1 MEILKAATEW
11 GKAEVF
17 SSAFFVLFAL
27 LFLLACIGF
36 WQFGKTDFSK
46 AFVLPTLVASIL
58 LFILGF
64 GLVYSSNARL
74 NNFPSDYE
82 KDASAFVDSE
92 IARAEQTMSTYRNVV
107 FKVFPMIIVL
117 GALLIIFL
125 DKPIWRA
132 IGVTTI
138 VFMALIIWVD
148 SNANARMQD
157 YHQKL
162 TMASEGR

>member
-17 SSAFFVLFAL
+17 SSAFFILFGL

-36 WQFGKTDFSK
+36 WQFGKTDYSK
-46 AFVLPTLVASIL
+46 AFVLPTLVASVL

-64 GLVYSSNARL
+64 GLVYSSNSRL

-82 KDASAFVDSE
+82 KDASAFVTSE
-92 IARAEQTMSTYRNVV
+92 ITRAEQTMSTYKNVV
-107 FKVFPMIIVL
+107 FKVFPLIIII
-117 GALLIIFL
+117 GALLTIFL

-132 IGVTTI
+132 SGIITI
-138 VFMALIIWVD
+138 LFMALIMFVD
-148 SNANARMQD
+148 GTANARMQD

-162 TMASEGR
+162 VSASEKV